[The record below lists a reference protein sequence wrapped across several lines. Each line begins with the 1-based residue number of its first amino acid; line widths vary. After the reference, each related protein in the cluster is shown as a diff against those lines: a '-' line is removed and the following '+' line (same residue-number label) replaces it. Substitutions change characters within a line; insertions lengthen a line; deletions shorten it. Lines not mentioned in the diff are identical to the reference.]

1 MGGLIRE
8 SQNLQYVNRNNGDRG
23 KGNVYLV
30 WFNGLTLIGGLGAF
44 SRPVPHARHTLE
56 VAAIPSTCIKS
67 WTRIF
72 SVGEVHT
79 LRYIEEGAKRLG
91 VSPCHGSYT
100 GAYNDALFY
109 LLYDVAFASPSFHP
123 LNNSRYMVNHTEYW
137 CLHASILTIL
147 TVILSSAN

>member
-8 SQNLQYVNRNNGDRG
+8 SQNLQRLFPPFTTRPPYSRG
-23 KGNVYLV
+23 CSN
-30 WFNGLTLIGGLGAF
+30 
-44 SRPVPHARHTLE
+44 P
-56 VAAIPSTCIKS
+56 PSTCIKS

-79 LRYIEEGAKRLG
+79 LRYIEEGTKRLG
-91 VSPCHGSYT
+91 VSPCRGSYT

-123 LNNSRYMVNHTEYW
+123 LNNSRYMVNHTAQDID
-137 CLHASILTIL
+137 LSNFD
-147 TVILSSAN
+147 VINLGNGSSVE

>member
-8 SQNLQYVNRNNGDRG
+8 SQNLQRLFPPFTTRPPY
-23 KGNVYLV
+23 
-30 WFNGLTLIGGLGAF
+30 
-44 SRPVPHARHTLE
+44 SR
-56 VAAIPSTCIKS
+56 
-67 WTRIF
+67 
-72 SVGEVHT
+72 VGEVHT

-123 LNNSRYMVNHTEYW
+123 LNNSRRWKRIDQQHIQFELVRLIWTK
-137 CLHASILTIL
+137 AS
-147 TVILSSAN
+147 SSRHRSIEFRCNKSWKRF